1 MKKVLILYSD
11 SDLIKNENKRKNY
24 ELLYEMGAGK
34 GIKFYR
40 SNIKYY
46 LEKKFK
52 KAFTYKNKKWIE
64 EKEIYPDIV
73 FDFCDS
79 RNEYIKIKKE
89 EIAKNIRIVND
100 SYFDF
105 IFGSKYLTYSILN
118 DYMSKTFI
126 AYNKRDLI
134 NKTKLFKSKIVLK
147 PDRGFGGKNIRI
159 SNKKEIKNVVKEVGN
174 YPVIVQDFIDS
185 SSGLGKIAK
194 STHDLR
200 IIFINHKPII
210 SYVREPVKGSLV
222 ANVSLGGKRTIVDLN
237 LIPTK
242 LQIKLE
248 SILKKLK
255 IFNNTFYSIDFIFD
269 KKQNP
274 YILEINSPPSLH
286 LENKKYLKI
295 YYKEIIKFLKDID

>member
-11 SDLIKNENKRKNY
+11 SDIIKDENKRKNY
-24 ELLYEMGAGK
+24 ELLYEMGAQK

-40 SNIKYY
+40 AHIKYNY
-46 LEKKFK
+46 GKLFK
-52 KAFTYKNKKWIE
+52 KAFTYKNEKWIE

-79 RNEYIKIKKE
+79 RNKYIKIKKE

-159 SNKKEIKNVVKEVGN
+159 LDKKEIKNIVKEVGN
-174 YPVIVQDFIDS
+174 YPVIIQDFIDS

-210 SYVREPVKGSLV
+210 SYVREPIKGFLV
-222 ANVSLGGKRTIVDLN
+222 ANVSLGGKRTMVDLN
-237 LIPTK
+237 LMPTK

-255 IFNNTFYSIDFIFD
+255 IFNNTFYSLDFIFD

-274 YILEINSPPSLH
+274 YVLEINSPPSLH